1 MPNLKQEHINIHNF
15 IDRIEFTPIITGIT
29 YKDGSGSFA
38 VCSEEDT
45 YDPEKGFAFA
55 LLNRIFGHNLW
66 KDYVRKFIP
75 SMPQHSLKDEVDT
88 LVQQNDTLQAASV
101 YTSDKVK
108 YLDMTVDS
116 LKRDNNN
123 LKYIVNNALKSYQ
136 ELYDNYE
143 ELMERYKEEYLS
155 SILNQTTDE
164 EEKVEEPQ
172 ETTNETPLER
182 IINTLLDHL
191 EKDDII
197 Y

>member
-1 MPNLKQEHINIHNF
+1 MNLTMHFLTLEDMISRVEYTATNV
-15 IDRIEFTPIITGIT
+15 IIFW
-29 YKDGSGSFA
+29 KDGSVSCA
-38 VCSEEDT
+38 TCSPEDT
-45 YDPEKGFAFA
+45 YDPEKGIAFA
-55 LLNRIFGHNLW
+55 ILNRLFGHNLW
-66 KDYVRKFIP
+66 KDYIRKLVP